1 MNTEEFFEKFGAI
14 FELDDIESIEED
26 GYEKCSDIM
35 VGGDHSFIL
44 SSGLVSHNSALGGL
58 LPILGRDGIGYYTLK
73 GKPLNAYS
81 QPSKKFLENT
91 ELTGLFQVI
100 TNGLQDEPL
109 PDGKFYELEINGEK
123 MVVNESDEVKINEKW
138 IAVKDLIKN

>member
-1 MNTEEFFEKFGAI
+1 M
-14 FELDDIESIEED
+14 
-26 GYEKCSDIM
+26 
-35 VGGDHSFIL
+35 
-44 SSGLVSHNSALGGL
+44 
-58 LPILGRDGIGYYTLK
+58 
-73 GKPLNAYS
+73 NAYS

-109 PDGKFYELEINGEK
+109 PDGKFYELEINGER